1 MPVQTNSPRTSNL
14 FLLGDLEDASRTNE
28 LPEGDLRVLRA
39 VADWTRTFA
48 ARPHK
53 DLGRSG
59 TVCPFVPVSLE
70 REVLWLAPERI
81 ADRSAEDVVQLIT
94 SYKSIFLHAQPTS
107 GEDAVYRSIVVVFSD
122 LPANRA
128 KDLLG
133 HVLQQ
138 LAAPSYADD
147 GLVLGAFYESNE
159 GSAIYN
165 KDFHPF
171 RSPVPFLLIRQ
182 AVISDWKFFMDDK
195 EWLKLWARRFGE
207 SAVEALAEELR
218 RFPWRTAHN

>member
-1 MPVQTNSPRTSNL
+1 MPVQSQPPQTSNL
-14 FLLGDLEDASRTNE
+14 FLLGDLEDANRTKE
-28 LPEGDLRVLRA
+28 LPEGDLRALRA

-59 TVCPFVPVSLE
+59 SVCPFVPLSLE

-94 SYKSIFLHAQPTS
+94 SYKSLFLHAQPTS
-107 GEDAVYRSIVVVFSD
+107 GEDAEYRSIVVVFSD
-122 LPANRA
+122 LAPNRA
-128 KDLLG
+128 KELLG
-133 HVLQQ
+133 HVLQR

-147 GLVLGAFYESNE
+147 GLVLGAFYEGNE

-165 KDFHPF
+165 KDFRPF
-171 RSPVPFLLIRQ
+171 RSPVPFVLIRQ

-195 EWLKLWARRFGE
+195 EWLNLWALRFGE

-218 RFPWRTAHN
+218 RFPWRTARN